1 MTLFGPSWWARIMKA
16 NTAPVGLPWL
26 WTYGFNPLE
35 RQPAHGYSPTREAAM
50 TPRAK
55 RSQREAEAPA
65 AHVCLPFPDRLHS
78 GTVATGS
85 A

>member
-1 MTLFGPSWWARIMKA
+1 MKA

-50 TPRAK
+50 TAFAK
-55 RSQREAEAPA
+55 NWRRE
-65 AHVCLPFPDRLHS
+65 
-78 GTVATGS
+78 
-85 A
+85 